1 MRRTVRRR
9 DEDDDK
15 KLAQD
20 ENDEDVE
27 EEEEEEEEEEDD
39 EEDDDDE
46 EDEDLVEGGWGAYER
61 GKAKSGGFAEFIR
74 LAEEPSL
81 IKFLQPSPFANFRQH
96 WIDRRQGKRSWVCIE
111 DDCPLCNLGDDPA
124 FRVLFNVLVL
134 SEDKPMNR
142 VWEMGGA
149 VAEQVK
155 AKMKDKRTTP
165 IDRDDVYWAASR
177 TGKKQ
182 QTRYALDPVKER
194 DLEEDW
200 DIKPLSE
207 DELEKYRNKV
217 FDKKII
223 KIPTRKQ
230 LLEIAEEVSGDYDD
244 EEE

>member
-1 MRRTVRRR
+1 MRRTVRKR
-9 DEDDDK
+9 D
-15 KLAQD
+15 
-20 ENDEDVE
+20 E
-27 EEEEEEEEEEDD
+27 EEEEEEVVSQEEDD
-39 EEDDDDE
+39 VDDDDE
-46 EDEDLVEGGWGAYER
+46 DDEDDEGLVEGGWGAYER
-61 GKAKSGGFAEFIR
+61 GKAKSGGYAEF
-74 LAEEPSL
+74 LKLEEEPTL
-81 IKFLQPSPFANFRQH
+81 IKFLEPVPFANFRQH

-124 FRVLFNVLVL
+124 FRVMFNVLVL

-155 AKMKDKRTTP
+155 AKMKDKRTAP
-165 IDRDDVYWAASR
+165 IDREDVYWSASR

-182 QTRYALDPVKER
+182 QTRYALDFVKER

-200 DIKPLSE
+200 DIKPMSE
-207 DELEKYRNKV
+207 DELEKYRAKA

-223 KIPTRKQ
+223 KVPTRKQ

-244 EEE
+244 DEE